1 MKLRAR
7 RRHALRLCLGA
18 ALTAVA
24 LPAIVAPAWAADP
37 AQLIAAVSAE
47 VIQLVKGTT
56 GLARQAGIQRVL
68 ETRFDLPYMG
78 RAALGTHWDG
88 TSEPTRQRF
97 LKAVAS
103 AEARAYSER
112 FGQYGGQT
120 LTVGRVTTRANG
132 VAVVDSRLNQSN
144 GQPIRIEW
152 EVRDNGRGPR
162 ITDVKIEGVSM
173 LMTRRSD
180 FNSYI
185 QSHGGK
191 VEALVQE
198 LETRAAR

>member
-1 MKLRAR
+1 VKLLAS

-18 ALTAVA
+18 VV
-24 LPAIVAPAWAADP
+24 LPVLVAPAWAADP
-37 AQLIAAVSAE
+37 AQLISAASAE
-47 VIQLVKGTT
+47 VIQLIKTTT
-56 GLARQAGIQRVL
+56 GPARQAGILRVL
-68 ETRFDLPYMG
+68 EANFDLPYMG
-78 RAALGTHWDG
+78 RTALGTHWDG
-88 TSEPTRQRF
+88 TNEAMRQRF
-97 LKAVAS
+97 LKAAAT

-120 LTVGRVTTRANG
+120 LIVGRVMNRPNG
-132 VAVVDSRLNQSN
+132 VAVVESKLNQSN

-162 ITDVKIEGVSM
+162 ITDVKIEGISM
-173 LMTRRSD
+173 IMTRRSD
-180 FNSYI
+180 INSYI